1 MNEEVTKRVRELF
14 GQLKKE
20 EKGHIY
26 PGSTTLQVPNPSAYV
41 HIADAILAL
50 AQQQYDLDD
59 PICDLSLLEEYF
71 RDEVYAV
78 RNFHGEYQ
86 KGSFRLTPQSR
97 LALENYMNKAT
108 KAIERAFVGNITFE

>member
-26 PGSTTLQVPNPSAYV
+26 PGSTTLQDPNPSAYAQ
-41 HIADAILAL
+41 IADSILEL

-59 PICDLSLLEEYF
+59 PICDLPLLEEYF
-71 RDEVYAV
+71 RDEVDTV
-78 RNFHGEYQ
+78 RNFHREYQ
-86 KGSFRLTPQSR
+86 KGSSRLTLQSR
-97 LALENYMNKAT
+97 LALEYYMSKAT
-108 KAIERAFVGNITFE
+108 KAIGRAFVGYITFE